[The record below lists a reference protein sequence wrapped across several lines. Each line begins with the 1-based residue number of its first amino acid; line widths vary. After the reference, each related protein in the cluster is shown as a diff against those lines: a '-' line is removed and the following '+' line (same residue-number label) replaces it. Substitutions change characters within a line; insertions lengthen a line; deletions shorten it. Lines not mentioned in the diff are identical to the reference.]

1 MNANK
6 LKAAAAEFMADRM
19 KGQDTLGEIEALKAE
34 IERLKARS
42 TVPPVQ
48 DSTPEE
54 IEAAL
59 QAADDAYDALSDEEL
74 KQTIADRFG
83 SRPKDNPGRD
93 TRSEEHTS
101 ELQSLM
107 RISYAVFCLKK
118 KNTHS

>member
-1 MNANK
+1 
-6 LKAAAAEFMADRM
+6 M

-83 SRPKDNPGRD
+83 SRPKGHPGRD
-93 TRSEEHTS
+93 TLLNMLRSEKRRVGTECVGPCRSQWSPDH
-101 ELQSLM
+101 
-107 RISYAVFCLKK
+107 K
-118 KNTHS
+118 KNITDT

>member
-1 MNANK
+1 MLRPHGVTPEQLSLCRALRIYSIEALHNLEGPSVKSLGMNANK

-48 DSTPEE
+48 DSTTEE

-59 QAADDAYDALSDEEL
+59 QAADD
-74 KQTIADRFG
+74 
-83 SRPKDNPGRD
+83 
-93 TRSEEHTS
+93 RSEERRVGKACGGTCKY
-101 ELQSLM
+101 
-107 RISYAVFCLKK
+107 RG
-118 KNTHS
+118 

>member
-6 LKAAAAEFMADRM
+6 LKVAAAEFMADRM

-48 DSTPEE
+48 DSTTEE

-59 QAADDAYDALSDEEL
+59 PAADDAYDALSDEEL
-74 KQTIADRFG
+74 QTTLARSGGRRVGKECG
-83 SRPKDNPGRD
+83 SKGG
-93 TRSEEHTS
+93 TRGG
-101 ELQSLM
+101 QD
-107 RISYAVFCLKK
+107 I
-118 KNTHS
+118 

>member
-1 MNANK
+1 MRISDWSSDVCSSDLSLGMNANK

-83 SRPKDNPGRD
+83 SRPKGNPGRD
-93 TRSEEHTS
+93 TLLNKIGRAH
-101 ELQSLM
+101 
-107 RISYAVFCLKK
+107 V
-118 KNTHS
+118 